1 MKVLILV
8 LSARREP
15 WNSLM
20 DVSQET
26 WDSENHPQAQ
36 TQYYCGQSSNPSTE
50 KVFYSPALTESLEH
64 VTSRT
69 LEAFEKAL
77 TILDWDFIARTHSST
92 YVHKRN
98 LVDFI
103 ETLPT
108 KNVLCG
114 LLTTGEKPFLWGGG
128 SYIISRDVIEKFV
141 ANKVRWNLNIME
153 DNAMTDL
160 ANELEIPL
168 SGNGRMASINQVAIK
183 EGSAWLV
190 MCYGIG
196 ENFTFTDWADMQK
209 AHPHHYFRVKQDLE
223 RHKDVEIMHQLH
235 RYLT

>member
-1 MKVLILV
+1 
-8 LSARREP
+8 
-15 WNSLM
+15 M
-20 DVSQET
+20 DCSQAT
-26 WDSENHPQAQ
+26 WDKEDHPKTQ
-36 TQYYCGQSSNPSTE
+36 TLYYCGQSSNPSTE
-50 KVFYSPALTESLEH
+50 KVFYSSVLTESLEH

-77 TILDWDFIARTHSST
+77 TIPDWNFIARTHSST

-108 KNVLCG
+108 ENVLCG

-128 SYIISRDVIEKFV
+128 SYIISRDVIEEFV
-141 ANKVRWNLNIME
+141 ASKDRWNLNIME

-160 ANELEIPL
+160 AKELEIPL
-168 SGNGRMASINQVAIK
+168 SGNGRMASINQVAVK

-190 MCYGIG
+190 MTYGIG
-196 ENFTFTDWADMQK
+196 ENFTFTDWADIKK
-209 AHPHHYFRVKQDLE
+209 AHPHYYFRCKQDLE
-223 RHKDVEIMHQLH
+223 RHKDLEIMQKLKEHLV
-235 RYLT
+235 